1 MLIGIDTGGTFTD
14 FVVYDGSELWI
25 FKVPSTPEDPS
36 RAILSGLEHVTDG
49 DTQGF
54 ELDIVHG
61 STVATNALLER
72 KGARLALIT
81 TEGFEDIIEIGRQN
95 RGELYNIFWDA
106 PKPLVDKNCRLG
118 IKERT
123 TFEGKVE
130 LGVKTSDLKKLLS
143 KLKKLGV
150 EGIALSFLHSYANPA
165 NERKVA
171 KYLRSLDISVS
182 VSSEILPEFRE
193 YERTSTVVANSYL
206 LPKVR
211 SYMNAL
217 FQSINEKNVPE
228 RNTAIKKNKNK
239 IAIMQSSGG
248 IITPEQA
255 ADEPVRILL
264 SGPAG
269 GVVGSFRVAREM
281 GYRKVIG
288 YDMGGTSTDVSL
300 CDGAPG
306 FTTETHIDG
315 IAIKVPMI
323 DVATIGAG
331 GGSIAYVD
339 SGGVLKVG
347 PESSGADP
355 GPACYGKGSYPTVTD
370 ANVVLGRIDPK
381 WFLGGRM
388 RIYPSKS
395 KTALSKLARSLKITI
410 HEVAEGVIKVANANM
425 ERALRVISIGR
436 GYDPR
441 DFALVSFGGGGGLH
455 SCELARDM
463 EINTVIF
470 PKDPGVLSAMGMLMA
485 DTFRDYSLT
494 NFLSEKEATLPRL
507 QAKFKTLEHK
517 AQSDISGSKLKFER
531 FLDIRYKRQSH
542 EITIP
547 FSKNFIRAFHKE
559 HKKLFGYMKTKSETE
574 VVTLRLRAVSK
585 KKKLAQPELR
595 AKKRK
600 VSFIKNP
607 LILGGKEISAKI
619 YRRDEFYPGF
629 KFRGPAIVLEQTS
642 TLLITPE
649 YKCEVDKWGNIGAV
663 S

>member
-14 FVVYDGSELWI
+14 FVVYDGSELRTY
-25 FKVPSTPEDPS
+25 KVPSTPEDPS
-36 RAILSGLEHVTDG
+36 KAILSGLAHITEG
-49 DTQGF
+49 DTRGVG
-54 ELDIVHG
+54 LNIVHG

-81 TEGFEDIIEIGRQN
+81 TEGFEDVIEIGRQN
-95 RGELYNIFWDA
+95 RGELYDIFWEA

-123 TFEGKVE
+123 TFEGRVE
-130 LGVKTSDLKKLLS
+130 LEVKAADLKKLLI
-143 KLKKLGV
+143 KLKELRV
-150 EGIALSFLHSYANPA
+150 EGIALSFLHSYANPE
-165 NERKVA
+165 NEKRVA
-171 KYLRSLDISVS
+171 EYLRSLNIPVS

-211 SYMNAL
+211 SYMTAL
-217 FQSINEKNVPE
+217 SENI
-228 RNTAIKKNKNK
+228 NKNNNLDK
-239 IAIMQSSGG
+239 KLGNGQNKNQVSIMQSSGG
-248 IITPEQA
+248 VITPDQA

-269 GVVGSFRVAREM
+269 GVVGSFGVAREM
-281 GYRKVIG
+281 GYSKVIG

-300 CDGAPG
+300 CDNAPG
-306 FTTETHIDG
+306 FTTEMHIDG
-315 IAIKVPMI
+315 VAIKVPMI
-323 DVATIGAG
+323 DVTTIGAG

-347 PESSGADP
+347 PESAGADP
-355 GPACYGKGSYPTVTD
+355 GPACYGKGSFPTVTD

-381 WFLGGRM
+381 WFLGGQM
-388 RIYPSKS
+388 RIYLSKS
-395 KTALSKLARSLKITI
+395 KTALGKLARDLKMTI
-410 HEVAEGVIKVANANM
+410 REVSEGVIKVANANM

-441 DFALVSFGGGGGLH
+441 DFALVSFGGAGGLH

-494 NFLSEKEATLPRL
+494 RFLTEKQATLSKI
-507 QAKFKTLEHK
+507 QGSFKQLERK
-517 AQSDISGSKLKFER
+517 AQDDIGGGKLKFER
-531 FLDIRYKRQSH
+531 FLDMRYKRQAH

-547 FSKNFIRAFHKE
+547 FGKNFIRAFHKK
-559 HKKLFGYMKTKSETE
+559 HKKLFGYMKTESETE

-585 KKKLAQPELR
+585 KKKLAQPELI
-595 AKKRK
+595 ATKRK
-600 VSFIKNP
+600 ASFIKST
-607 LILGGKEISAKI
+607 LILSGKEINAKI
-619 YRRDEFYPGF
+619 YRREEFYPGF
-629 KFRGPAIVLEQTS
+629 KFRGPAIVLEKTS
-642 TLLITPE
+642 TLFITPE
-649 YKCEVDKWGNIGAV
+649 YKCEVDKWGNITAV
-663 S
+663 I

>member
-14 FVVYDGSELWI
+14 FVVYDGKK
-25 FKVPSTPEDPS
+25 FHAYKVSSTPEDPS
-36 RAILSGLEHVTDG
+36 KAILSGLEQISESLSDG
-49 DTQGF
+49 
-54 ELDIVHG
+54 LDIVHG

-81 TEGFEDIIEIGRQN
+81 TKGFEDVIEIGRQN

-106 PKPLVDKNCRLG
+106 PKPLVDKECRLG

-123 TFEGKVE
+123 TFEGRVE
-130 LGVKTSDLKKLLS
+130 SGVKTADIKKLLLKIR
-143 KLKKLGV
+143 KLRV
-150 EGIALSFLHSYANPA
+150 EGIAISFLHSYANPA

-171 KYLRSLDISVS
+171 GYLRSLNIPVS

-193 YERTSTVVANSYL
+193 YERTSTAVANSYL
-206 LPKVR
+206 LPKVK

-217 FQSINEKNVPE
+217 SQSISE
-228 RNTAIKKNKNK
+228 RGDAKAVSRNKKKNS

-248 IITPEQA
+248 VITPEQA

-269 GVVGSFRVAREM
+269 GVVGSFGVAREM
-281 GYRKVIG
+281 GYSKVIG

-300 CDGAPG
+300 CDKAPG
-306 FTTETHIDG
+306 FTTETRIDG
-315 IAIKVPMI
+315 VAIKVPMI
-323 DVATIGAG
+323 DVTTIGAG
-331 GGSIAYVD
+331 GGSISYID
-339 SGGVLKVG
+339 TGGVLKVG
-347 PESSGADP
+347 PESAGADP
-355 GPACYGKGSYPTVTD
+355 GPACYGKGTLPTVTD

-381 WFLGGRM
+381 WFLGGKM
-388 RIYPSKS
+388 RIFPSKS
-395 KTALSKLARSLKITI
+395 KAALRKLARGLKMTMR
-410 HEVAEGVIKVANANM
+410 EVAEGIIKVANANM

-441 DFALVSFGGGGGLH
+441 DFALVSFGGAGGLH

-463 EINTVIF
+463 EISTVIF
-470 PKDPGVLSAMGMLMA
+470 PKDPGVLSALGMLMA
-485 DTFRDYSLT
+485 DRFRDYSLT
-494 NFLSEKEATLPRL
+494 RFLGEKEDAALRL
-507 QAKFKTLEHK
+507 EEYFKELEQRAKMDF
-517 AQSDISGSKLKFER
+517 AGGKLKFER
-531 FLDIRYKRQSH
+531 YLDMRYKRQAH

-547 FSKNFIRAFHKE
+547 FSKNLVRAFHKE
-559 HKKLFGYMKTKSETE
+559 HKKLFGYMKPESETE

-585 KKKLAQPELR
+585 KKKLAQTELA

-600 VSFIKNP
+600 VSFIKSP
-607 LILGGKEISAKI
+607 LILGGKEISSRI

-629 KFRGPAIVLEQTS
+629 KFGGPAIVLEKTA
-642 TLLITPE
+642 TLFITPE
-649 YKCEVDKWGNIGAV
+649 YQCEVDKWGNIEAV